1 MMSFTSPEFWI
12 FLPIVFGLYYVC
24 PKSSRWLVLLAAS
37 YVFYGFAGIQY
48 ILLLAYVTAAAFLA
62 ARYLEKA
69 QRISKWCM
77 AIAVCAVILPL
88 LVFKYTG
95 FLTENLNII
104 LRAMKSARG
113 TAPSSPARERTATLP
128 LSASLSPMTS
138 R

>member
-77 AIAVCAVILPL
+77 AIAE
-88 LVFKYTG
+88 T
-95 FLTENLNII
+95 
-104 LRAMKSARG
+104 
-113 TAPSSPARERTATLP
+113 
-128 LSASLSPMTS
+128 
-138 R
+138 